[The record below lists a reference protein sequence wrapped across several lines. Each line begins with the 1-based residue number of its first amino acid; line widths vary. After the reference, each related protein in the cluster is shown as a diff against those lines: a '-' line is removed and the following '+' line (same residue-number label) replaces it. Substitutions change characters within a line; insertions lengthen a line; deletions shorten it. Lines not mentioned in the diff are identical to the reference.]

1 VTEAGLVV
9 LGHTADAIMM
19 MFRVPE
25 ACARE
30 RMRGR
35 LKEQRR
41 PDFSAANL
49 GLLIRGRLSTVNDF
63 PGPGTAPI
71 PGKAGGFG

>member
-25 ACARE
+25 ACAI
-30 RMRGR
+30 
-35 LKEQRR
+35 KE
-41 PDFSAANL
+41 
-49 GLLIRGRLSTVNDF
+49 
-63 PGPGTAPI
+63 
-71 PGKAGGFG
+71 

>member
-1 VTEAGLVV
+1 MVSLRPSAALHFKEAGLVV

-25 ACARE
+25 VSACQTTCRTYEA
-30 RMRGR
+30 R

-41 PDFSAANL
+41 PDFSAANCVSL
-49 GLLIRGRLSTVNDF
+49 
-63 PGPGTAPI
+63 
-71 PGKAGGFG
+71 